1 MDLQKV
7 DTFIIT
13 NGKYFPSGQ
22 IIALR
27 EILLNADESK
37 WIMIQTLKF
46 KDPTIALIISLLAGS
61 LGIDRFFIGD
71 IVLGVVK
78 LITFGGLGIWTI
90 TDFILIMK
98 AARKN
103 NVQKIYAVL

>member
-1 MDLQKV
+1 MDSQKV

-13 NGKYFPSGQ
+13 NGKYFPSDR

-27 EILLNADESK
+27 EMLLNADESK
-37 WIMIQTLKF
+37 WLMIQPLRF

-90 TDFILIMK
+90 TDFIFIMK
-98 AARKN
+98 AARTN
-103 NVQKIYAVL
+103 NIQKIYAVL